1 MADRIKKISH
11 ILIPGLAIVLF
22 IALYV
27 ERYIRVE
34 EWNGWLHFF
43 KTFKLVDGISY
54 QLLIPYYLVLSVKH
68 IKTKIDRFL
77 FWALLILF
85 VTDLI
90 YRFPQVLDKIPFDID
105 YVPVGFLII
114 TFYIVGL
121 NYFGYRFS
129 KYKNSSFSEKDVSAY
144 KKKLLNKLVN
154 DQVYLNPELRID
166 ALASEMGLHGKKL
179 SEIISRGFNKTFF
192 ELINHYRIEHAKKLL
207 EEVEQANLTVLE
219 VMYSSG
225 FNSKSAFYELFKKE
239 TGLTPKKYIST
250 TSAVTAYN

>member
-1 MADRIKKISH
+1 MTDRIRKVPH
-11 ILIPGLAIVLF
+11 ILIPGMAIILF
-22 IALYV
+22 IAIYV
-27 ERYIRVE
+27 ERYVGSE
-34 EWNGWLHFF
+34 TWNGWLHFF

-54 QLLIPYYLVLSVKH
+54 QLLIPYYLVLSIKFM
-68 IKTKIDRFL
+68 KTKMDKFL

-85 VTDLI
+85 ITDLV
-90 YRFPQVLDKIPFDID
+90 YRFPNVLDQIPFDID

-129 KYKNSSFSEKDVSAY
+129 KYKNSTFTKNDVSVY
-144 KKKLLNKLVN
+144 KRKLLNKLEN
-154 DQVYLNPELRID
+154 EQVYLDPELRLD
-166 ALASEMGLHGKKL
+166 TLASEMGLHGKKL

-192 ELINHYRIEHAKKLL
+192 ELINHYRIEHAKKMLQ
-207 EEVEQANLTVLE
+207 EVEQANLTVLE

-239 TGLTPKKYIST
+239 TGLTPKKYISSLSPLT
-250 TSAVTAYN
+250 TY